1 MPTDEPGTVGQ
12 APSERDLI
20 LRLRLEPGEA
30 VKGSVGP
37 EPGGEAVE
45 FHGWIDFMAA
55 IDHLRAQAVLGQE
68 RPVL

>member
-1 MPTDEPGTVGQ
+1 MPSYESGTVRQ
-12 APSERDLI
+12 TPKELV
-20 LRLRLEPGEA
+20 LRLRLEPGGS

-37 EPGGEAVE
+37 EPGGEEVP

-55 IDHLRAQAVLGQE
+55 IDRLRAQAALGQE